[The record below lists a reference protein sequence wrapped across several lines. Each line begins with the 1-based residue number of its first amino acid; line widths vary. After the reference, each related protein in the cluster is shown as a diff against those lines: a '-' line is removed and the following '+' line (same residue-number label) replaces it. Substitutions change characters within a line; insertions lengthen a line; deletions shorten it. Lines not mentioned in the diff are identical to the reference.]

1 MDNIQV
7 TIHGVV
13 KTLPKS
19 EYIST
24 KHKGL
29 VEFGYDNLTVKE
41 VETQL
46 QAVLEGKEFGKGL
59 DIIGMFIQ
67 KDEPKEVD

>member
-1 MDNIQV
+1 MSTIQV
-7 TIHGVV
+7 KIEGVE
-13 KTLPKS
+13 KTLPKAK
-19 EYIST
+19 YVKL

-29 VEFGYDNLTVKE
+29 VEFGYENLTKEE

-46 QAVLEGKEFGKGL
+46 QAVFEGKEFGKGL

-67 KDEPKEVD
+67 KDEPKEVI